1 MTTMPAP
8 VSTKVTIDLG
18 ELYAPLMR
26 VSVDEVR
33 TIKEQIL
40 YYIKRSLKINGI
52 IVDERAKEKARW
64 DMRASNDDSFG
75 CSYYAEENRRPQ
87 WWF

>member
-1 MTTMPAP
+1 MTTMPVP

-40 YYIKRSLKINGI
+40 YYIKRSLKINGAI
-52 IVDERAKEKARW
+52 EEQKANEKARRA
-64 DMRASNDDSFG
+64 MVASNDDSYG
-75 CSYYAEENRRPQ
+75 CSYYSEENRRPQ

>member
-1 MTTMPAP
+1 MTTMPVP

-40 YYIKRSLKINGI
+40 YYVKRSLKINGAI
-52 IVDERAKEKARW
+52 DERRANEK
-64 DMRASNDDSFG
+64 MRHDIGASNDDSYG
-75 CSYYAEENRRPQ
+75 CCYYAEENRRPQ
-87 WWF
+87 RWF